1 MLEKIIF
8 VTEMIALATGM
19 IASEEKKTAR
29 SMEKI
34 ACFVQMIATFAG
46 KIATVP
52 EKTATSTEMIAKI
65 GYVCKSLNPNDLIRP
80 SDNRL
85 RPGKDCYIRK
95 DNSYKC
101 EAR

>member
-1 MLEKIIF
+1 MRELIVSLIKTIASLSKIIATMLEKIIF
-8 VTEMIALATGM
+8 VTEMIA
-19 IASEEKKTAR
+19 E
-29 SMEKI
+29 
-34 ACFVQMIATFAG
+34 
-46 KIATVP
+46 
-52 EKTATSTEMIAKI
+52 I